1 MIEFFDWKFYFS
13 DEFKVYVDNDKQR
26 MALLTKGDDDIH
38 ITVEVVDN
46 QLVFNPRWSIKII
59 VVGEREIRFMTNI

>member
-13 DEFKVYVDNDKQR
+13 DEFKVYCDKDNQR

-38 ITVEVVDN
+38 VAIEVIDN
-46 QLVFNPRWSIKII
+46 QLIFNPRWSIKII
-59 VVGEREIRFMTNI
+59 IVGEKEVRFMTNI